1 MLLSSNTSGAKI
13 TYKVLILT
21 DDRDDIEVKQKD
33 AWYKMLG
40 LARNNIFLPVGTAGH
55 KIITINPLDIFEITS
70 KVIKIDPQRILS
82 DWDKRQMPR
91 FKDSPIGES
100 CKNAIQELLH
110 ITITLNGENRG
121 EMGIRYLDFIQDLRV
136 DNAQLYSNVK
146 ELNQLKD
153 KLLDHIT
160 CVQMPNFEDQF
171 ASVYRRRSLEEEK
184 RQLMFSLSNA
194 SLSLYPDY
202 ESRINLL
209 KELKYV
215 DSQNQ
220 SKATDRLFNFYNF

>member
-1 MLLSSNTSGAKI
+1 MLLSSNTVGAKI
-13 TYKVLILT
+13 TYKVLLLT
-21 DDRDDIEVKQKD
+21 DDRDNIEPKEKD
-33 AWYKMLG
+33 SWYKMLG
-40 LARNNIFLPVGTAGH
+40 LARNNIFVPVGTANH
-55 KIITINPLDIFEITS
+55 KVITINPLDIFEITS
-70 KVIKIDPQRILS
+70 KVLKIDPQRILS

-110 ITITLNGENRG
+110 ITIALSNQNKSEL
-121 EMGIRYLDFIQDLRV
+121 GIRYLDFIQDLKV
-136 DNAQLYSNVK
+136 DNAILYSYVR
-146 ELNQLKD
+146 ELNNLKEM
-153 KLLDHIT
+153 LLDHIS

-171 ASVYRRRSLEEEK
+171 ASVFKRRSLEEEK
-184 RQLMFSLSNA
+184 RHLMFLLSNA

-220 SKATDRLFNFYNF
+220 S